1 MELINKTTVF
11 EENQVLTAGQLN
23 TMQQFLFQESRLTR
37 TRLIGIGIVCGL
49 HATFG
54 VNTVHISKGVGVT
67 SWGFLI
73 SLGECDLTHFKPYTS
88 PDALDYKYFNKAPLL
103 ELVTVDNAAA
113 VAATP
118 INASLILSDY
128 VVVLFLESAARDLK
142 SCLGKSC
149 DDLGKENT
157 FTVRKLLIKLTD
169 LIDINSFNKNK
180 GGAMYPALY
189 NLETIEYP
197 RALITSIVATNYPA
211 LINAYLSPVA
221 AILEKLSK
229 QLGIIYKE
237 LPALVRHFPGVDF
250 DNIRSMWEGKLTDLS
265 AQYLS
270 GKAYGFQYVYDAFED
285 IIKSYEELR
294 CIAMHLHSVCLPN
307 EDAFPMHLM
316 LGTKACPPSIYRQEF
331 EYSPLFNEYKD
342 WSKKLVSVFGRTLTM
357 LNGYYDSLTEKGE
370 RGILATP
377 SKEKW
382 QNIGKRAFPIYF
394 DPNIDEFE
402 KYWNESLCHGCDN
415 GKPLSYHY
423 QMPANLQQY
432 GMSKLEAP
440 LLFNL
445 TDTSFFRTEGHLA
458 MPEDAAVL
466 QYKKL
471 QRRFNLPFKVR
482 SIFMGEGGTVKTV
495 CRYPDLDSQYLV
507 WRNVMLYYLNNLIKY
522 STLAE
527 KMVARFDDVKDAAR
541 DAVSGANVKK
551 EATTHTN
558 AAGMETFSDSDVNA
572 EKKSTFSNINTVF
585 IKAGMVNERINQA
598 NYSKINNSKGRLEQ
612 TPDDLQREALH
623 LVARFNDNIEELI
636 ATLTL
641 EFSDFDENRFKSAY
655 TDLIVTYV
663 SGMKLMVKIINNEG
677 NAELMA
683 YLMAATLL
691 HRGLNV
697 LMIRPYINIGT
708 LTDIRS
714 QRNKSLATNISFYDY
729 IRKAGAVEHL
739 AGVNKGNTL
748 LLLYHTGKEI
758 EYQTIGKAPE
768 AVPVTHKEA
777 EVAELV
783 TAEKAIKANYE
794 IKSSEI
800 KARIQER
807 ENELAQ
813 TELQLKKTLE
823 SRTAEINKRKVLT
836 GDAIKNEESLLKTE
850 LETKRKEL
858 KSTEG
863 DATKTEAIEKEYK
876 ERVVLLRKNTESKTK
891 EISELSKKIKSEWA
905 EKQKIGAEEIEKA
918 RREETDAQKE
928 YETHLAALNE
938 KRKAVEKGA
947 KEKEL
952 EEIVVIGTKKNRGKY
967 LSGFEAKFN
976 EHYDKLVEEIG
987 KQGLENIA
995 SNVIADFTLYE
1006 DDSCCECDVKDY
1018 VNKELTPLVVPISR
1032 FVVYNQ
1038 SRINTAKIQVLNN
1051 LYHPGEYKV
1060 IVKSDPGLGSVSF
1073 EEEIYEPK
1081 SNLKKQI
1088 LVYSL
1093 DPKKV
1098 AENSRAMKSIIAVDE
1113 LEYAIVESETGE
1125 EVGAAKITFFIGM
1138 GRITPQTYKVYGTL
1152 NGAQRY
1158 LISVNDA
1165 KTGAEVIKQY
1175 EVSIKTYSI
1184 DLSPGNYNM
1193 TVIDAFHLGIKQDRS
1208 IEIKNI
1214 DVEENFE
1221 FGKN

>member
-11 EENQVLTAGQLN
+11 EENQVLTAAQLN

-37 TRLIGIGIVCGL
+37 TRLIGRGIVCGL
-49 HATFG
+49 HATFS
-54 VNTVHISKGVGVT
+54 VNTVHVSKGVGVT

-73 SLGECDLTHFKPYTS
+73 SLGECDLTHFKPYTL
-88 PDALDYKYFNKAPLL
+88 PDGLDYKYFNNAPLL
-103 ELVTVDNAAA
+103 ELVTAENAAA

-118 INASLILSDY
+118 INASLILSEY
-128 VVVLFLESAARDLK
+128 IVVLFLESAARDLK

-169 LIDINSFNKNK
+169 LININAFNKNK

-197 RALITSIVATNYPA
+197 RALITPITAANYPA
-211 LINAYLSPVA
+211 LINSYLSPVA
-221 AILEKLSK
+221 AILEKLTK

-237 LPALVRHFPGVDF
+237 LPALLRHFPGVDF
-250 DNIRSMWEGKLTDLS
+250 DNIRSMWEGKLIDLS

-294 CIAMHLHSVCLPN
+294 CIAMHLHSVCLPD

-316 LGTKACPPSIYRQEF
+316 LGTQACPPSVYRQEF

-357 LNGYYDSLTEKGE
+357 LNGYYDTLTEKGE
-370 RGILATP
+370 RGLLATP

-440 LLFNL
+440 LLYNL
-445 TDTSFFRTEGHLA
+445 SDTSFFRMEGHLA
-458 MPEDAAVL
+458 MPENAAVS

-495 CRYPDLDSQYLV
+495 CHYPDLDSQYLV

-527 KMVARFDDVKDAAR
+527 KMIARFDDVKNAAK
-541 DAVSGANVKK
+541 DAVSGVNVKK
-551 EATTHTN
+551 EATSSAN
-558 AAGMETFSDSDVNA
+558 AAGKETFDDSEVNT
-572 EKKSTFSNINTVF
+572 EKKSTFSNINTAF
-585 IKAGMVNERINQA
+585 IRAGMVNERINQA
-598 NYSKINNSKGRLEQ
+598 NYNKINNSKGRLEE
-612 TPDDLQREALH
+612 TPDDLQRDALH

-641 EFSDFDENRFKSAY
+641 EFSDFDENRFKSVY

-663 SGMKLMVKIINNEG
+663 SGMKLMVKIINNDG
-677 NAELMA
+677 NIELMA

-691 HRGLNV
+691 HRALNV

-739 AGVNKGNTL
+739 AGINKGNTL

-768 AVPVTHKEA
+768 AVPVTHKET
-777 EVAELV
+777 ELAELL

-794 IKSSEI
+794 TKSSEI
-800 KARIQER
+800 RTRIQER
-807 ENELAQ
+807 EDELAQ

-823 SRTAEINKRKVLT
+823 SRTAEINKRKALT
-836 GDAIKNEESLLKTE
+836 ADEIKKEESVIKTE
-850 LETKRKEL
+850 LETKRRAL

-863 DATKTEAIEKEYK
+863 DAVKTEELEREYK
-876 ERVVLLRKNTESKTK
+876 ERIVFLRKDTEPNKTK
-891 EISELSKKIKSEWA
+891 EINELTKKIKAELA
-905 EKQKIGAEEIEKA
+905 EKQKAGTEEIEKA
-918 RREETDAQKE
+918 RKEETEAQKE
-928 YETHLAALNE
+928 YEIHLAALNE
-938 KRKAVEKGA
+938 KRKAIEKGT
-947 KEKEL
+947 KKKEL
-952 EEIVVIGTKKNRGKY
+952 EEIVVTGTKKNRGKY

-987 KQGLENIA
+987 KQGLESIA

-1006 DDSCCECDVKDY
+1006 DDSCCECDAKDY
-1018 VNKELTPLVVPISR
+1018 RNKELTPLAEPISR

-1051 LYHPGEYKV
+1051 LYHPGDYKV
-1060 IVKSDPGLGSVSF
+1060 IVKSDPSLGTVTF

-1081 SNLKKQI
+1081 PNLKKQI
-1088 LVYSL
+1088 LMYSL

-1098 AENSRAMKSIIAVDE
+1098 AENSKARRSIIAVDE
-1113 LEYAIVESETGE
+1113 LEYAIVESETGQ
-1125 EVGAAKITFFIGM
+1125 EVGAAKITFFIGV
-1138 GRITPQTYKVYGTL
+1138 GRIGQDTFELSGNVAYAKQFKVMITDATGASIQESEFTGNKYSFTL
-1152 NGAQRY
+1152 NPGKY
-1158 LISVNDA
+1158 H
-1165 KTGAEVIKQY
+1165 VIL
-1175 EVSIKTYSI
+1175 
-1184 DLSPGNYNM
+1184 D
-1193 TVIDAFHLGIKQDRS
+1193 GIVPKGRK
-1208 IEIKNI
+1208 EA
-1214 DVEENFE
+1214 DVEIIDEDVILNFNL
-1221 FGKN
+1221 G

>member
-11 EENQVLTAGQLN
+11 EENQVLTAAQLN

-37 TRLIGIGIVCGL
+37 TRLIGRGIVCGL

-54 VNTVHISKGVGVT
+54 INTVHVSKGVGVT

-73 SLGECDLTHFKPYTS
+73 SLGECDLTHFKPYTL
-88 PDALDYKYFNKAPLL
+88 PDGLDYKYFNNAPLL
-103 ELVTVDNAAA
+103 ELVTSENAAA
-113 VAATP
+113 MAATP

-169 LIDINSFNKNK
+169 LININAFNKNK

-197 RALITSIVATNYPA
+197 RALITPITAANYPA
-211 LINAYLSPVA
+211 LINSYLSPVA
-221 AILEKLSK
+221 AILEKLTK

-237 LPALVRHFPGVDF
+237 LPALLRHFPGVDF
-250 DNIRSMWEGKLTDLS
+250 DNIRSMWEGKLIDLS

-294 CIAMHLHSVCLPN
+294 CIAMHLHSVCLPD

-316 LGTKACPPSIYRQEF
+316 LGTQACPPSVYRQEF

-357 LNGYYDSLTEKGE
+357 LNGYYDTLTEKGE
-370 RGILATP
+370 RGLLATP

-440 LLFNL
+440 LLYNL
-445 TDTSFFRTEGHLA
+445 SDTSFFRMEGHLA
-458 MPEDAAVL
+458 MPENAAVS

-495 CRYPDLDSQYLV
+495 CHYPDLDSQYLV

-527 KMVARFDDVKDAAR
+527 KMIARFDDVKNAAK
-541 DAVSGANVKK
+541 DAVSGVNVKK
-551 EATTHTN
+551 EATSSAN
-558 AAGMETFSDSDVNA
+558 AAGKETFDDSEVNT
-572 EKKSTFSNINTVF
+572 EKKSTFSNINTAF
-585 IKAGMVNERINQA
+585 IRAGMVNERINQA
-598 NYSKINNSKGRLEQ
+598 NYNKINNSKGRLEE
-612 TPDDLQREALH
+612 TPDDLQRDALH

-641 EFSDFDENRFKSAY
+641 EFSDFDENRFKSVY

-663 SGMKLMVKIINNEG
+663 SGMKLMVKIINNDG
-677 NAELMA
+677 NIELMA

-691 HRGLNV
+691 HRALNV

-739 AGVNKGNTL
+739 AGINKGNTL

-768 AVPVTHKEA
+768 AVPVTHKET
-777 EVAELV
+777 ELAELL

-794 IKSSEI
+794 TKSSEI
-800 KARIQER
+800 RTRIQER
-807 ENELAQ
+807 EDELAQ

-823 SRTAEINKRKVLT
+823 SRTAEINKRKALT
-836 GDAIKNEESLLKTE
+836 ADEIKKEESVIKTE
-850 LETKRKEL
+850 LETKRRAL

-863 DATKTEAIEKEYK
+863 DAVKTEELEREYK
-876 ERVVLLRKNTESKTK
+876 ERIVFLRKDTEPNKTK
-891 EISELSKKIKSEWA
+891 EINELTKKIKAELA
-905 EKQKIGAEEIEKA
+905 EKQKAGTEEIEKA
-918 RREETDAQKE
+918 RKEETEAQKE
-928 YETHLAALNE
+928 YEIHLAALNE
-938 KRKAVEKGA
+938 KRKAIEKGT
-947 KEKEL
+947 KKKEL
-952 EEIVVIGTKKNRGKY
+952 EEIVVTGTKKNRGKY

-987 KQGLENIA
+987 KQGLESIA

-1006 DDSCCECDVKDY
+1006 DDSCCECDAKDY
-1018 VNKELTPLVVPISR
+1018 RNKELTPLAEPISR

-1051 LYHPGEYKV
+1051 LYHPGDYKV
-1060 IVKSDPGLGSVSF
+1060 IVKSDPSLGTVTF

-1081 SNLKKQI
+1081 PNLKKQI
-1088 LVYSL
+1088 LMYSL

-1098 AENSRAMKSIIAVDE
+1098 AENSKARRSIIAVDE
-1113 LEYAIVESETGE
+1113 LEYAIVESETGQ
-1125 EVGAAKITFFIGM
+1125 EVGAAKITFFIGV
-1138 GRITPQTYKVYGTL
+1138 GRIGQDTFELSGNVAYAKQFKVMITDATGASIQESEFTGNKYSFTL
-1152 NGAQRY
+1152 NPGKY
-1158 LISVNDA
+1158 H
-1165 KTGAEVIKQY
+1165 VIL
-1175 EVSIKTYSI
+1175 
-1184 DLSPGNYNM
+1184 D
-1193 TVIDAFHLGIKQDRS
+1193 GIVPKGRK
-1208 IEIKNI
+1208 EA
-1214 DVEENFE
+1214 DVEIIDEDVILNFNL
-1221 FGKN
+1221 G

>member
-11 EENQVLTAGQLN
+11 EENQVLTAAQLN

-37 TRLIGIGIVCGL
+37 TRLIGRGIVCGL
-49 HATFG
+49 HATFS
-54 VNTVHISKGVGVT
+54 VNTVHVSKGVGVT

-73 SLGECDLTHFKPYTS
+73 SLGECDLTHFKPYTL
-88 PDALDYKYFNKAPLL
+88 PDGLDYKYFNNAPLL
-103 ELVTVDNAAA
+103 ELVTAENAAA

-118 INASLILSDY
+118 INASLILSEY
-128 VVVLFLESAARDLK
+128 IVVLFLESAARDLK

-157 FTVRKLLIKLTD
+157 FTIRKLLIKITD
-169 LIDINSFNKNK
+169 LININAFNKNK

-197 RALITSIVATNYPA
+197 RALITSIAAANYPA
-211 LINAYLSPVA
+211 LINTYLSPVA
-221 AILEKLSK
+221 AILEKLTK
-229 QLGIIYKE
+229 QLGIIYNE

-250 DNIRSMWEGKLTDLS
+250 DNIRSMWEGKLIDLS

-294 CIAMHLHSVCLPN
+294 CIAMHLHSVCLPD

-316 LGTKACPPSIYRQEF
+316 LGTQACPPSIYRQEF

-357 LNGYYDSLTEKGE
+357 LNGYYDTLTEKGE
-370 RGILATP
+370 RGLLATP

-440 LLFNL
+440 LLYNL
-445 TDTSFFRTEGHLA
+445 SDTSFFRMEGHLA
-458 MPEDAAVL
+458 MPENAAVS

-527 KMVARFDDVKDAAR
+527 KMIARFDDVKNAAK
-541 DAVSGANVKK
+541 DAVSGVNVKK
-551 EATTHTN
+551 EATARTN
-558 AAGMETFSDSDVNA
+558 AAGKETFDDSGVNT
-572 EKKSTFSNINTVF
+572 EKKSTFSNINTAF
-585 IKAGMVNERINQA
+585 IRAGMVNERINQA
-598 NYSKINNSKGRLEQ
+598 NYNKINNSKGRLEE
-612 TPDDLQREALH
+612 TPDDLQRDALH

-641 EFSDFDENRFKSAY
+641 EFSDFDENRFKSVY

-663 SGMKLMVKIINNEG
+663 SGMKLMVKIINNDG
-677 NAELMA
+677 NIELMA

-691 HRGLNV
+691 HRALNV

-739 AGVNKGNTL
+739 AGINKGNTL

-768 AVPVTHKEA
+768 AVPVTHKET
-777 EVAELV
+777 ELAELL

-794 IKSSEI
+794 TKSSEI
-800 KARIQER
+800 RTRIQER
-807 ENELAQ
+807 EDELAQ

-823 SRTAEINKRKVLT
+823 SRTAEINKRKALT
-836 GDAIKNEESLLKTE
+836 ADEIKKEESVIKTE
-850 LETKRKEL
+850 LETKRRAL

-863 DATKTEAIEKEYK
+863 DAVKTEELEKEYK
-876 ERVVLLRKNTESKTK
+876 ERIVFLRKDTEPNKTK
-891 EISELSKKIKSEWA
+891 EINELTKKIKSELA
-905 EKQKIGAEEIEKA
+905 EKQKAGTEEIEKA
-918 RREETDAQKE
+918 RKEETEVQKE

-938 KRKAVEKGA
+938 KRKAVEKGT
-947 KEKEL
+947 KEKAL
-952 EEIVVIGTKKNRGKY
+952 EEIIVIGTKKNRGKY

-1006 DDSCCECDVKDY
+1006 DDSCCECDAKDY
-1018 VNKELTPLVVPISR
+1018 RNKELTPLVVPISR

-1051 LYHPGEYKV
+1051 LYHPGDYKV
-1060 IVKSDPGLGSVSF
+1060 IVKSDPSLGTVTF

-1081 SNLKKQI
+1081 PNLKKQI

-1098 AENSRAMKSIIAVDE
+1098 AENSKARRSIIAVDE
-1113 LEYAIVESETGE
+1113 LEYAIVESETGQ
-1125 EVGAAKITFFIGM
+1125 EVGAAKITFFIGV
-1138 GRITPQTYKVYGTL
+1138 GRIGQDTFELSGNVAYAKQFKVMITDATGASIQESEFTGNKYSFTL
-1152 NGAQRY
+1152 N
-1158 LISVNDA
+1158 
-1165 KTGAEVIKQY
+1165 
-1175 EVSIKTYSI
+1175 
-1184 DLSPGNYNM
+1184 PGKYH
-1193 TVIDAFHLGIKQDRS
+1193 VVLDGIIPKGRK
-1208 IEIKNI
+1208 EA
-1214 DVEENFE
+1214 DVEIIDEDVILNFNL
-1221 FGKN
+1221 G

>member
-37 TRLIGIGIVCGL
+37 IRLIGRGIVCGL

-73 SLGECDLTHFKPYTS
+73 SLGECDLTHFKPYTP
-88 PDALDYKYFNKAPLL
+88 PDGLDYKYFNKAPLL
-103 ELVTVDNAAA
+103 ELVTAENAAA

-128 VVVLFLESAARDLK
+128 VVVLFLESASRDLK

-157 FTVRKLLIKLTD
+157 FTVRKLLIKITD

-197 RALITSIVATNYPA
+197 RALITSIAAANYPA
-211 LINAYLSPVA
+211 LINTYLSPVA
-221 AILEKLSK
+221 AILEKLTK
-229 QLGIIYKE
+229 QLSIIYKE
-237 LPALVRHFPGVDF
+237 LPALVRYFPGVDF
-250 DNIRSMWEGKLTDLS
+250 DNIRSLWEAKLIDLS
-265 AQYLS
+265 IQYLS

-357 LNGYYDSLTEKGE
+357 LNGFYDSLTEKGE

-394 DPNIDEFE
+394 DPNIDDFE

-415 GKPLSYHY
+415 GQPLSYHY

-440 LLFNL
+440 LLYNL
-445 TDTSFFRTEGHLA
+445 SDTSFFRMEGHLA
-458 MPEDAAVL
+458 MREDTAVL

-482 SIFMGEGGTVKTV
+482 SIFMGEGGTVKTI

-527 KMVARFDDVKDAAR
+527 KMVARFDDVKDAAK
-541 DAVSGANVKK
+541 DAVSGVNVKK
-551 EATTHTN
+551 EATAHTN
-558 AAGMETFSDSDVNA
+558 AAGKETFSDSGVNT
-572 EKKSTFSNINTVF
+572 EKKSTFGNINTAF

-612 TPDDLQREALH
+612 TPDDLQREVLH

-641 EFSDFDENRFKSAY
+641 EFSDFDENRFKTVY

-663 SGMKLMVKIINNEG
+663 SGMKLMVKIINNDG
-677 NAELMA
+677 NVELMA

-729 IRKAGAVEHL
+729 IRKAGALEHL

-748 LLLYHTGKEI
+748 LLLYHTGREI

-794 IKSSEI
+794 LKSSEI
-800 KARIQER
+800 RARIKER

-823 SRTAEINKRKVLT
+823 SRTAEIKKRKVLT
-836 GDAIKNEESLLKTE
+836 GDEIKKEESVLKTE
-850 LETKRKEL
+850 METKRREL

-863 DATKTEAIEKEYK
+863 DTVKTEALEKEYK
-876 ERVVLLRKNTESKTK
+876 ERIVLLRKNTELDKTK
-891 EISELSKKIKSEWA
+891 EINELAKKIKTELA

-928 YETHLAALNE
+928 YETHLAVIYE
-938 KRKAVEKGA
+938 KRKAVEKGK

-952 EEIVVIGTKKNRGKY
+952 EEIAVIGTKKNRGKY

-1006 DDSCCECDVKDY
+1006 DDSCCECDAKDY
-1018 VNKELTPLVVPISR
+1018 VNKELTPLAVPISR

-1051 LYHPGEYKV
+1051 LYHPGAYKV
-1060 IVKSDPGLGSVSF
+1060 IVKSDPRLGSVTF

-1081 SNLKKQI
+1081 PNLKKQI

-1098 AENSRAMKSIIAVDE
+1098 AENSKARRSIIAVDE
-1113 LEYAIVESETGE
+1113 LEYVIVESETGQ
-1125 EVGAAKITFFIGM
+1125 EVGEAKITFFIGM
-1138 GRITPQTYKVYGTL
+1138 GRIQEET
-1152 NGAQRY
+1152 Y
-1158 LISVNDA
+1158 LIKGRVAFAQSYKIEIFDEKGSQILYSQTPN
-1165 KTGAEVIKQY
+1165 GEN
-1175 EVSIKTYSI
+1175 YSI
-1184 DLSPGNYNM
+1184 RVAPGNYLM
-1193 TVIDAFHLGIKQDRS
+1193 KVISVVYGLQERQTSVKDA
-1208 IEIKNI
+1208 
-1214 DVEENFE
+1214 DVTENFE